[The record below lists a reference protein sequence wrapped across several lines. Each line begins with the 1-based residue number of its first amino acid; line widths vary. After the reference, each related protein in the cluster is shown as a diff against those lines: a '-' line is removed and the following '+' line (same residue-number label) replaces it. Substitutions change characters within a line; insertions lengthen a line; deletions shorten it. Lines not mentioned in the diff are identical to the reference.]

1 MEKFGDF
8 FVAFMKPFF
17 RTLIEIFKDIIT
29 GLLKMLNILTYIDVI
44 KEYSKWFRGASWIL
58 VGITVLCLL
67 AIIGLIVYGIY
78 FLVKR
83 RIKFKKNLHKQE
95 SLLDEV
101 DKLNN
106 DVLRLKKENE
116 KYLELSGA
124 ADVEYDENGNIIN
137 KVPEGESR
145 FFRLTRV
152 DAEMANYVPGSTNN
166 TITLSD
172 LCNNFKNYAANE
184 LKLYYNIDLIRLFIS
199 AFASNRLIILQGIS
213 GTGKTS
219 LAYALGNYFD
229 NPSVIVSVQPS
240 YRDRSELFGYF
251 NEFTKRFNETELLE
265 KMYEATYK
273 PDVYITILDEMNIA
287 RVEYYFAEMLSILEM
302 PRVEE
307 WVINLV
313 LSEWPNDPKKI
324 VRGRFRIPNNMWYIG
339 TINNDDSTFM
349 VTDKVY
355 DRAMPINI
363 NSKEPPF
370 EAPKTE
376 KLHITAE
383 YFESL
388 FEKAV
393 KDHPLSVEMLNKIK
407 SLDDYLIEYFR
418 ISFGN
423 RIAKQIQEY
432 VPTFIACGGE
442 EIVGIDYIVANKILR
457 KFEQLNLSYIRDE
470 IDGLLSYLDKEFG
483 KDTMKECK
491 DYLERLKKMA

>member
-1 MEKFGDF
+1 MFGDF

-17 RTLIEIFKDIIT
+17 KTLIEIFKNILG
-29 GLLKMLNILTYIDVI
+29 GLLKMFNVLTYVNVI

-58 VGITVLCLL
+58 VIITVMCLL
-67 AIIGLIVYGIY
+67 AIIGIFIYGIY
-78 FLVKR
+78 FLIKR
-83 RIKFKKNLHKQE
+83 RTKFKKNLHKQE

-101 DKLNN
+101 EKLNN
-106 DVLRLKKENE
+106 DVIRLKKENE

-124 ADVEYDENGNIIN
+124 EDVEYDENGNIIN
-137 KVPEGESR
+137 KVKEGESR
-145 FFRLTRV
+145 FFRLTRI
-152 DAEMANYVPGSTNN
+152 DEEMKEYTPLMTNN
-166 TITLSD
+166 TITLNE
-172 LCNNFKNYAANE
+172 LCTNFMNYAAGE
-184 LKLYYNIDLIRLFIS
+184 LNLYYSIDLIRLFIA

-219 LAYALGNYFD
+219 LAYAFGNYLD

-265 KMYEATYK
+265 KMYEASYK
-273 PDVYITILDEMNIA
+273 PDIYITILDEMNIA

-307 WVINLV
+307 WIVNLV

-324 VRGRFRIPNNMWYIG
+324 VRGRFKIPNNMWYIG

-363 NSKEPPF
+363 NSKADPF

-388 FEKAV
+388 FEKAI
-393 KDHPLSVEMLNKIK
+393 KENPLSADILNKIK
-407 SLDDYLIEYFR
+407 LFDDYLIKYFR

-423 RIAKQIQEY
+423 RITKQIQEY
-432 VPTFIACGGE
+432 IPVFVACGGVE
-442 EIVGIDYIVANKILR
+442 SFALDYIIANKILR
-457 KFEQLNLSYIRDE
+457 KFEQLNLSYIREE
-470 IDGLLSYLDKEFG
+470 IDGLISFLDKEFG
-483 KDTMKECK
+483 KDVMKECK
-491 DYLERLKKMA
+491 DYLERLKKIV

>member
-1 MEKFGDF
+1 MEMFGDF

-17 RTLIEIFKDIIT
+17 KTLVEIFKDIIL
-29 GLLKMLNILTYIDVI
+29 GLLKMFNVITYVDVI

-58 VGITVLCLL
+58 VVLTILCLL
-67 AIIGLIVYGIY
+67 AIIGLIVWGIY
-78 FLVKR
+78 FLIKR
-83 RIKFKKNLHKQE
+83 RLKFKKNLHKQE

-101 DKLNN
+101 EKLNN
-106 DVLRLKKENE
+106 DVIRLKKENE
-116 KYLELSGA
+116 KYLELSGT
-124 ADVEYDENGNIIN
+124 DVEYDENGNIIN

-152 DAEMANYVPGSTNN
+152 DKEMENYTPVNAANNVSLEQLCTN
-166 TITLSD
+166 
-172 LCNNFKNYAANE
+172 FMNYSANE

-199 AFASNRLIILQGIS
+199 SFASNRLIILQGIS

-219 LAYALGNYFD
+219 LAYAFGQFLN
-229 NPSVIVSVQPS
+229 NPSVIVSIQPS

-265 KMYEATYK
+265 KMYEASYK
-273 PDVYITILDEMNIA
+273 PDVYIAILDEMNIA

-302 PRVEE
+302 PRAEE
-307 WVINLV
+307 WIINLV
-313 LSEWPNDPKKI
+313 LTEWPNDPKKI
-324 VRGRFRIPNNMWYIG
+324 IRGRFKIPNNMWYIG

-363 NSKEPPF
+363 NTKEDPF

-376 KLHITAE
+376 KASITSD

-388 FEKAV
+388 FERAYKE
-393 KDHPLSVEMLNKIK
+393 HPLSVEMLNKIK
-407 SLDDYLIEYFR
+407 LLDDYLIEHFR

-423 RIAKQIQEY
+423 RIARQMQEY
-432 VPTFIACGGE
+432 VPAFEACGGE
-442 EIVGIDYIVANKILR
+442 AIVAVDNMVANKILR
-457 KFEQLNLSYIRDE
+457 KFEQLNLTYIRDE
-470 IDGLLSYLDKEFG
+470 IDGLLSFLDKEFG
-483 KDTMKECK
+483 KDKMKECK
-491 DYLERLKKMA
+491 DYLNRLKKMA

>member
-1 MEKFGDF
+1 MEMFGEF

-17 RTLIEIFKDIIT
+17 RTLIEIFKDIIL
-29 GLLKMLNILTYIDVI
+29 GLLKMFNVLTYVDVV
-44 KEYSKWFRGASWIL
+44 KEYSKWFRGGSWIL
-58 VGITVLCLL
+58 VGFTVLCLL
-67 AIIGLIVYGIY
+67 AIVGVIVWGIY
-78 FLVKR
+78 YLIKR
-83 RIKFKKNLHKQE
+83 RLRFKKNLHKQE
-95 SLLDEV
+95 SLLEEV
-101 DKLNN
+101 EKLNN
-106 DVLRLKKENE
+106 DVIRLKKENE

-124 ADVEYDENGNIIN
+124 TDVEYDENGNIIN
-137 KVPEGESR
+137 KVKEGESR

-152 DAEMANYVPGSTNN
+152 DEEMKEYKPVPMKNN
-166 TITLSD
+166 LSLD
-172 LCNNFKNYAANE
+172 KLCTDFMNYAASE
-184 LKLYYNIDLIRLFIS
+184 LKLYYDINLIRLFVS

-219 LAYALGNYFD
+219 LAYAFGQYLS

-265 KMYEATYK
+265 KMYEASYK
-273 PDVYITILDEMNIA
+273 PDIYIAILDEMNIA

-302 PRVEE
+302 PRAEE

-313 LSEWPNDPKKI
+313 LTEWENDPKKI
-324 VRGRFRIPNNMWYIG
+324 VRGRFKIPNNMWYIG

-376 KLHITAE
+376 KAQISSE

-388 FEKAV
+388 FEKAY
-393 KDHPLSVEMLNKIK
+393 KEHPLSVEMLNKVK
-407 SLDDYLIEYFR
+407 TFDDYLIEHFR

-423 RIAKQIQEY
+423 RISRQMQEY
-432 VPTFIACGGE
+432 IPAFIACGGE
-442 EIVGIDYIVANKILR
+442 EIIAIDYMIANKILR
-457 KFEQLNLSYIRDE
+457 KLEQLNLSYIRDE
-470 IDGLLSYLDKEFG
+470 IDGLISFLDKEFG
-483 KDTMKECK
+483 KDKMKECK
-491 DYLERLKKMA
+491 DYLTRLKRMV

>member
-1 MEKFGDF
+1 MERFGDF

-17 RTLIEIFKDIIT
+17 KTLIEIFKDIIL
-29 GLLKMLNILTYIDVI
+29 GLLKMLNILNYIDVI
-44 KEYSKWFRGASWIL
+44 KEYSKWFN
-58 VGITVLCLL
+58 GIAWFFVALTVLCLL
-67 AIIGLIVYGIY
+67 AIIGLIVYGVYYLI
-78 FLVKR
+78 KR

-101 DKLNN
+101 EKLNN
-106 DVLRLKKENE
+106 DVIRLKKENE
-116 KYLELSGA
+116 KYMELSGA
-124 ADVEYDENGNIIN
+124 TDVEYDENGNIKN
-137 KVPEGESR
+137 KIPEGESR

-152 DAEMANYVPGSTNN
+152 DNEFENYAPAPFN
-166 TITLSD
+166 TTISLND
-172 LCNNFKNYAANE
+172 LCTNFLNYAASE
-184 LKLYYNIDLIRLFIS
+184 LKLYYNIKLIRLFVS

-219 LAYALGNYFD
+219 LAYAFGNYLD
-229 NPSVIVSVQPS
+229 NPSIVVSVQPS

-313 LSEWPNDPKKI
+313 LTEWANDPKKI
-324 VRGRFRIPNNMWYIG
+324 VRGRFRIPCNMWYIG

-363 NSKEPPF
+363 NSKEPAF

-376 KLHITAE
+376 KLHITSE

-388 FEKAV
+388 FDKAAKEK
-393 KDHPLSVEMLNKIK
+393 PLTVETLNKIK
-407 SLDDYLIEYFR
+407 AMDDYLIEYFK

-423 RIAKQIQEY
+423 RIAKQIQEFVPAY
-432 VPTFIACGGE
+432 VACGGD
-442 EIVGIDYIVANKILR
+442 EIDALDYIIANKILR
-457 KFEQLNLSYIRDE
+457 KIEQLNLSYIRDE
-470 IDGLLSYLDKEFG
+470 IDGLISYLDKEFG
-483 KDTMKECK
+483 KDVMKECK
-491 DYLERLKKMA
+491 EYLQRLKKMA